1 MNEFGTFLR
10 ELRGNRSLREMQ
22 KMTGLSHTYLSSLE
36 KGVDPRSGKERKPT
50 PDILR
55 KLSETLEVEY
65 TTLMEKAGYSKKKD
79 ELEELIDSYLFTTN
93 RIKEVSDLLK
103 ELTKQRKELDSGQ
116 NINRDDINQLLYE
129 LTTKGVS
136 NDIILYREG
145 LKDDIKF
152 MQTLEREILESIQ
165 KRSNEIN
172 STIKDLD
179 Y

>member
-79 ELEELIDSYLFTTN
+79 ELEELIDSYLSTTN

-103 ELTKQRKELDSGQ
+103 ELTKQRKKLDSGQ
-116 NINRDDINQLLYE
+116 NKNRDDINQLLYE
-129 LTTKGVS
+129 LTTKGIS
-136 NDIILYREG
+136 NDIVLYREG

-179 Y
+179 F